1 MLYCF
6 ICVSLTE
13 KHPFSAK
20 DSILSNI
27 DFISMLLI
35 IWLYKYLF
43 NAFINNVSFSISD
56 CTFLRVLWIS
66 VRYLKW
72 LFEPALSFYDIFLS
86 FRLFSWIA
94 LSLLHARVA
103 QHGQHPRRLTD
114 RISPRTVIKSGKI
127 FYKTLRF
134 WSHARR
140 GRVHTNASNK
150 RDAIEA
156 HKYTADLLR
165 VIHFSTDSVN
175 VC

>member
-1 MLYCF
+1 MSRLYLGGISYFTSPITRDALVNMSRVRRAQIIHFIQILCQAFDIWDGCLNQPYLSTIFSYLSACF
-6 ICVSLTE
+6 PESRST
-13 KHPFSAK
+13 
-20 DSILSNI
+20 
-27 DFISMLLI
+27 LLVHI
-35 IWLYKYLF
+35 IPG
-43 NAFINNVSFSISD
+43 A
-56 CTFLRVLWIS
+56 
-66 VRYLKW
+66 
-72 LFEPALSFYDIFLS
+72 
-86 FRLFSWIA
+86 RLAAIWAACIHTQIHWSHLA
-94 LSLLHARVA
+94 ARA
-103 QHGQHPRRLTD
+103 HTM
-114 RISPRTVIKSGKI
+114 IKSGKI